1 MFILDSKSLNI
12 DFSGYLP
19 LKVEGHSL
27 AQIGNYVFVIGGF
40 NGFGVTEK
48 IMMFDLNSGN
58 TTL

>member
-1 MFILDSKSLNI
+1 LNI

-40 NGFGVTEK
+40 NGFEVTEK